1 MEFTAHFQIISKKHS
16 YTIVHSNAMYY
27 ICCMNNEFV
36 QNWFSQ
42 VKKGTLSYIIL
53 IILDEKEYYG
63 YELVQEIKIHTTL
76 EVAEGTLYPLLN
88 RLKTEGIVESKWVEQ
103 ESGIPRK
110 YYTLSVNGKATLTEM
125 KKIWSALNTAINK
138 IEK

>member
-1 MEFTAHFQIISKKHS
+1 
-16 YTIVHSNAMYY
+16 MYY
-27 ICCMNNEFV
+27 ICGMNTEFV

-53 IILDEKEYYG
+53 IILDGKEYYG

-88 RLKTEGIVESKWVEQ
+88 RLKTEGIINSKWVEQ

-110 YYTLSVNGKATLTEM
+110 YYTLTDSGRATLTEM
-125 KKIWSALNTAINK
+125 KGIWLALAAAINK

>member
-1 MEFTAHFQIISKKHS
+1 
-16 YTIVHSNAMYY
+16 
-27 ICCMNNEFV
+27 MNTEFV

-53 IILDEKEYYG
+53 IILDGKEYYG
-63 YELVQEIKIHTTL
+63 YELVQEIKNHTTI

-103 ESGIPRK
+103 DSGIPRK
-110 YYTLSVNGKATLTEM
+110 YYTLSKDGKATLNEM
-125 KKIWSALNTAINK
+125 KKVWSALETAIQK
-138 IEK
+138 IQK

>member
-1 MEFTAHFQIISKKHS
+1 
-16 YTIVHSNAMYY
+16 MYY
-27 ICCMNNEFV
+27 ICRMNAEFV

-53 IILDEKEYYG
+53 IILNEKEYYG
-63 YELVQEIKIHTTL
+63 YELVQEIKMHTTV

-110 YYTLSVNGKATLTEM
+110 YYTLTVTGKETLNEM
-125 KKIWSALNTAINK
+125 RKMWSALGTAINK
-138 IEK
+138 IQK

>member
-1 MEFTAHFQIISKKHS
+1 
-16 YTIVHSNAMYY
+16 
-27 ICCMNNEFV
+27 MNKEFV

-53 IILDEKEYYG
+53 IILDKKEYYG

-88 RLKTEGIVESKWVEQ
+88 RLKADGIVESTWIEQ

-110 YYTLSVNGKATLTEM
+110 YYTLTKEGKATLGEM
-125 KKIWSALNTAINK
+125 KKIWTTLGTAIQRIQK
-138 IEK
+138 

>member
-1 MEFTAHFQIISKKHS
+1 MLIINVLS
-16 YTIVHSNAMYY
+16 YILSIANTHCITMYY
-27 ICCMNNEFV
+27 ICRMNSEFV

-42 VKKGTLSYIIL
+42 VKKGTLTYIIL
-53 IILDEKEYYG
+53 NILSEKEYYG
-63 YELVQEIKIHTTL
+63 YELVQEIKRHTTL

-110 YYTLSVNGKATLTEM
+110 YYTLSAGGRATLFEM
-125 KKIWSALNTAINK
+125 RTIWSTLETAIRK
-138 IEK
+138 IQK

>member
-1 MEFTAHFQIISKKHS
+1 
-16 YTIVHSNAMYY
+16 MYY
-27 ICCMNNEFV
+27 ICRMNAEFV

-63 YELVQEIKIHTTL
+63 YELVQEIKTHTHID
-76 EVAEGTLYPLLN
+76 VAEGTLYPLLN
-88 RLKTEGIVESKWVEQ
+88 RLKAEGIVESRWVEQ

-110 YYTLSVNGKATLTEM
+110 YYVLSKDGRATLAEM
-125 KKIWSALNTAINK
+125 KNIWSSLDMAIKK
-138 IEK
+138 IQK

>member
-1 MEFTAHFQIISKKHS
+1 M
-16 YTIVHSNAMYY
+16 
-27 ICCMNNEFV
+27 

-42 VKKGTLSYIIL
+42 LKKGTLSYIIL

-88 RLKTEGIVESKWVEQ
+88 RLKTEGIVDSKWIEQ
-103 ESGIPRK
+103 DSGIPRK
-110 YYTLSVNGKATLTEM
+110 YYTLSEDGRATLTEM
-125 KKIWSALNTAINK
+125 KRIWSALGIAIQK
-138 IEK
+138 IQK

>member
-1 MEFTAHFQIISKKHS
+1 
-16 YTIVHSNAMYY
+16 MYY
-27 ICCMNNEFV
+27 ICCMNIEFV

-53 IILDEKEYYG
+53 IILEEKEYYG

-88 RLKTEGIVESKWVEQ
+88 RLKTEGIVDSKWIEQ

-110 YYTLSVNGKATLTEM
+110 YYTLSKDGKATLAEM
-125 KKIWSALNTAINK
+125 KKIWSALEIAIHK
-138 IEK
+138 IQK

>member
-1 MEFTAHFQIISKKHS
+1 
-16 YTIVHSNAMYY
+16 
-27 ICCMNNEFV
+27 MNSEFV

-42 VKKGTLSYIIL
+42 VKKGTLTYIIL
-53 IILDEKEYYG
+53 NILSEKEYYG
-63 YELVQEIKIHTTL
+63 YELVQEIKRHTTL

-110 YYTLSVNGKATLTEM
+110 YYTLSADGRTTLFEM
-125 KKIWSALNTAINK
+125 RTIWSTLETAIRK
-138 IEK
+138 IQK

>member
-1 MEFTAHFQIISKKHS
+1 
-16 YTIVHSNAMYY
+16 MYY
-27 ICCMNNEFV
+27 ICEMNTEFV

-53 IILDEKEYYG
+53 VILDRKEYYG

-88 RLKTEGIVESKWVEQ
+88 RLKTEGLVDSKWVEQ

-110 YYTLSVNGKATLTEM
+110 YYTLTDSGRATLTEM
-125 KKIWSALNTAINK
+125 EEIWAALGAAINK
-138 IEK
+138 IKK

>member
-1 MEFTAHFQIISKKHS
+1 
-16 YTIVHSNAMYY
+16 MYY
-27 ICCMNNEFV
+27 ICGMNNEFV

-63 YELVQEIKIHTTL
+63 YELVQEIKIHTKL

-88 RLKTEGIVESKWVEQ
+88 RLKTDGIVESKWVEQ
-103 ESGIPRK
+103 DSGIPRK
-110 YYTLSVNGKATLTEM
+110 YYTLSKDGKDTLTEM
-125 KKIWSALNTAINK
+125 QKIWTTLETAIHK
-138 IEK
+138 IQK

>member
-1 MEFTAHFQIISKKHS
+1 
-16 YTIVHSNAMYY
+16 MYY
-27 ICCMNNEFV
+27 ICTMHHEFV

-53 IILDEKEYYG
+53 NILHNKEYYG
-63 YELVQEIKIHTTL
+63 YELTQEIKHYTDL

-88 RLKTEGIVESKWVEQ
+88 RIKAEGLVESKWVEQ

-110 YYTLSVNGKATLTEM
+110 YYTLSADGKATLYEM
-125 KKIWSALNTAINK
+125 RKIWNELETSINK
-138 IEK
+138 IQHEKVSI

>member
-1 MEFTAHFQIISKKHS
+1 
-16 YTIVHSNAMYY
+16 MYY
-27 ICCMNNEFV
+27 ICTMNSEFV

-53 IILDEKEYYG
+53 LILDGKEYYG
-63 YELVQEIKIHTTL
+63 YEMVQEIKVHTAL

-88 RLKTEGIVESKWVEQ
+88 RLKTEGLVESKWIEQ

-110 YYTLSVNGKATLTEM
+110 YYTLSSSGKQTLNEM
-125 KKIWSALNTAINK
+125 VKIWSALELAIKK
-138 IEK
+138 IQK

>member
-1 MEFTAHFQIISKKHS
+1 
-16 YTIVHSNAMYY
+16 MYY

-53 IILDEKEYYG
+53 IILDEKKYYG

-88 RLKTEGIVESKWVEQ
+88 RLKTEGIVDSKWIEQ

-110 YYTLSVNGKATLTEM
+110 YYTLSKDGRETLTEM
-125 KKIWSALNTAINK
+125 KKIWSALGTAIQK
-138 IEK
+138 IQK